1 MADEQQFDEIVP
13 EEWPTFYTPV
23 PVWVLLAG
31 CSAQA
36 YRMYAFLAEHINNR
50 NPGQR
55 IAFPSQKAIA
65 MVMRLKDYRDVA
77 KYREE
82 LVALGA
88 IRCEEFRYAGGMRRR
103 YRYWVRF
110 NPPEGY
116 AGLVSLAAFYE
127 AHPEVKAKKSQPVKD
142 AALGKPA
149 GQAGGGKK
157 PTSGGGENPTSQGGE
172 SPTAQQPDPVEPDPV
187 ERDGTPSARSALDA
201 RSASTSGS
209 KGSSSSG
216 SAASGKKKSAPLTPS
231 QRQQVQAV
239 RSLLPA
245 DLNTALPDRTPRN
258 LSDAILDALAAGRP
272 RERTG
277 EQLVTCRVMRRWD
290 DYWAAKFYA
299 GDLDDQKGR
308 RRVVGPLLWMLKDT
322 AECSS
327 ISCED
332 RFDVFTGEACGS
344 CEQRLEDK
352 RADRAAERS
361 QEGVSEPA
369 ATVPRQM
376 VVPLQCCDRCDR
388 GFRSTD
394 PGLCRDC
401 REGAMA

>member
-88 IRCEEFRYAGGMRRR
+88 IHCEEFRYAGGMRRR

-116 AGLVSLAAFYE
+116 AGLVSLASFYE

-157 PTSGGGENPTSQGGE
+157 PTSEGGEFPTSQGGE
-172 SPTAQQPDPVEPDPV
+172 SPTAQQPDPVEPDLV

-209 KGSSSSG
+209 RGSSSSG
-216 SAASGKKKSAPLTPS
+216 FAASGKKKSSPLTPS

-245 DLNTALPDRTPRN
+245 DLNSALPERAPRN
-258 LSDAILDALAAGRP
+258 LSDAILDGLATGQP
-272 RERTG
+272 HERTPQ
-277 EQLVTCRVMRRWD
+277 QLVTFRVEKRWD
-290 DYWAAKFYA
+290 GYWADKFYA
-299 GDLDDQKGR
+299 GDLNDKKGR
-308 RRVVGPLLWMLKDT
+308 PRVVGPLEAMLKAQPECGSDRCDDRTDVDT
-322 AECSS
+322 AEPC
-327 ISCED
+327 
-332 RFDVFTGEACGS
+332 RS
-344 CEQRLEDK
+344 CEQRLEDN

-388 GFRSTD
+388 GFRSSD